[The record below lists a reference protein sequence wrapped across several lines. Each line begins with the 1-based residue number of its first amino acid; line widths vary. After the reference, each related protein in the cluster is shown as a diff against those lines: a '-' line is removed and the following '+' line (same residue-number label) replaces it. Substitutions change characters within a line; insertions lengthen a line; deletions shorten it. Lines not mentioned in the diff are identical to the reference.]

1 MSLLREASEDATP
14 IWFVTAKT
22 WPHIQSGLP
31 APAAGFAAACGF
43 EPKPGRSQIL
53 PDSAGAVAAVL
64 CAIETAEA
72 PVKDLFAPGK
82 LATSLPPGVYR
93 FANDPHDATLAALS
107 WLLSAY
113 RFGRYKAE
121 PSGEARLCAPTG
133 VDAARIERIAKA
145 VGLGRD
151 LINTPANDLGP
162 AALEAAALSVA
173 AQFAAKSAVTRG
185 DHLLEAKLPLIHAVG
200 RASAEAPRLVDFSWG
215 DAAHPKVTLVGKG
228 VCFDSGGLDIKP
240 ATGMLMMK
248 KDMGGAASALALAEM
263 IMAAGLPVRLRVVLP
278 IVENAIAGNAFR
290 PGDIYPSRKGL
301 SVEIGNTDA
310 EGRLILADALALAD
324 EEGPDLLIDFATL
337 TGAARVALGPDL
349 PPFFTAD
356 EALATDIAR
365 FGASSQDPVWRMPL
379 WDAYDK
385 MLDSKVADINNVGGG
400 PYAGSITAALF
411 LRRFVERAK
420 SWVHFDVYNWAPAVK
435 SGRPEGGEIQAARLL
450 YDLIEARFGR
460 PAGHAASDRPVHH
473 IHAHLEA
480 GDEEEIGVEDK
491 SP

>member
-1 MSLLREASEDATP
+1 MSLLREPAVDATP

-22 WPHIQSGLP
+22 WPHIEAGLP
-31 APAAGFAAACGF
+31 APAATFATACGF
-43 EPKPGRSQIL
+43 EPKPGRSQVL
-53 PDSAGAVAAVL
+53 PDAAGGIAAVL
-64 CAIETAEA
+64 FAIETAEA
-72 PVKDLFAPGK
+72 AVKDLLLPGK
-82 LATSLPPGVYR
+82 LATSLPPGLYR
-93 FANDPHDATLAALS
+93 FANEPHDPALAALS

-113 RFGRYKAE
+113 RFGRYKADASE
-121 PSGEARLCAPTG
+121 QARLCAPEG
-133 VDAARIERIAKA
+133 VDAARIARIAKA
-145 VGLGRD
+145 VALGRD

-162 AALEAAALSVA
+162 AALEAAALGVA
-173 AQFAAKSAVTRG
+173 AQFEAQSAVVRG

-200 RASAEAPRLVDFSWG
+200 RASAEAPRLVDFHWG

-248 KDMGGAASALALAEM
+248 KDMGGAASALALAQM

-278 IVENAIAGNAFR
+278 IVENAISGEAFR

-324 EEGPDLLIDFATL
+324 EEAPDLLIDFATL

-349 PPFFTAD
+349 PPFYTAD

-385 MLDSKVADINNVGGG
+385 MLESKLADINNVGGG
-400 PYAGSITAALF
+400 PFAGSITAALF
-411 LRRFVERAK
+411 LRRFVEHAK
-420 SWVHFDVYNWAPAVK
+420 SWVHFDLYNWAAAAK
-435 SGRPEGGEIQAARLL
+435 SGRPEGGEIQGARLL
-450 YDLIEARFGR
+450 YDLIEARYGR
-460 PAGHAASDRPVHH
+460 PAEHAAGDRPVRH

-480 GDEEEIGVEDK
+480 GDEEAIGVEDK